1 MTGEMYRVLLVL
13 LAVGDGREPV
23 FLSQRKIGEICGM
36 RQQNV
41 GRSLSTLIDKGI
53 VRKELQ
59 GGRICY
65 SVAEYFGMERK

>member
-1 MTGEMYRVLLVL
+1 
-13 LAVGDGREPV
+13 
-23 FLSQRKIGEICGM
+23 M